1 MCFVVLDVGNMEFVA
16 VFVAVGVGVFGFC
29 GKDLAVWVV
38 LSPELVE
45 GDFLGD
51 DRGVI
56 FESFE

>member
-1 MCFVVLDVGNMEFVA
+1 MEFVA